1 VGVGEGAARAGG
13 GGGSGGRVASTFRLT
28 VAYDGTAYAGW
39 QVQPER
45 ATIQGV
51 LEQAAERLN
60 GEPTRMPGAGRTDA
74 GVHARGQ
81 ACRFATGRDLP
92 AARVP
97 AALNAFLPEDVV
109 VTGAVDAPED
119 FHPIRDA
126 RGKHYRYTFRVGAF
140 DDPFTRRYELRLPR
154 RPDVAAMQAAAALL
168 TGTRDFRAFEKSGS
182 PRDST
187 VRTLRRLDVSESGE
201 YIHVDLL
208 ANGFL
213 YGMARNLAG
222 SLLRVGERGFDA
234 AAVSSWLAHP
244 RRGSAGPILPPHGL
258 CLMQV
263 FYDDPIGGNA

>member
-1 VGVGEGAARAGG
+1 V
-13 GGGSGGRVASTFRLT
+13 SGLFRLT

-39 QVQPER
+39 QAQKER
-45 ATIQGV
+45 ATVQGA
-51 LEQAAERLN
+51 LEQAATRLN
-60 GEPTRMPGAGRTDA
+60 GEPTAVPGASRTDA

-81 ACRFATGRDLP
+81 ACRFATPRPLP
-92 AARVP
+92 AGRVP
-97 AALNAFLPEDVV
+97 RALNSFLPDDVV
-109 VTGAVDAPED
+109 VTAAVEAPPG

-126 RGKHYRYTFRVGAF
+126 RAKHYRYSLRVARVE
-140 DDPFTRRYELRLPR
+140 DPFTRRYALRIAR
-154 RPDVAAMQAAAALL
+154 RPDIEAMRAAAALL
-168 TGTRDFRAFEKSGS
+168 VGTHDFRSFEKVGS
-182 PRDST
+182 PREHT
-187 VRTLRRLDVSESGE
+187 VRTLSRLDVAESGE

-234 AAVSSWLAHP
+234 ALVSSWLAQP
-244 RRGSAGPILPPHGL
+244 RRGTAGPILPPHGL

>member
-1 VGVGEGAARAGG
+1 V
-13 GGGSGGRVASTFRLT
+13 SGLFRLT

-39 QVQPER
+39 QVQR
-45 ATIQGV
+45 DRTTVQGV

-60 GEPTRMPGAGRTDA
+60 GEPSPVHGASRTDA

-81 ACRFATGRDLP
+81 ACRFSTPLDLT

-97 AALNAFLPEDVV
+97 NALNAFLPEDVV
-109 VTGAVDAPED
+109 VTEAVEAPEG
-119 FHPIRDA
+119 FHPVRDA
-126 RGKHYRYTFRVGAF
+126 RGKHYRFSFRVALVE
-140 DDPFTRRYELRLPR
+140 DPFTRRYALRLKR
-154 RPDVAAMQAAAALL
+154 RPDVEAMRQAAALL
-168 TGTRDFRAFEKSGS
+168 VGTHDFRAFEKVGS
-182 PRDST
+182 PRENT
-187 VRTLRRLDVSESGE
+187 VRTLSRLDVQESGE

-234 AAVSSWLAHP
+234 ATVSAWLAEP

-258 CLMQV
+258 CLIKV
-263 FYDDPIGGNA
+263 FYDDPIGENA

>member
-1 VGVGEGAARAGG
+1 V
-13 GGGSGGRVASTFRLT
+13 SGIFRLT
-28 VAYDGTAYAGW
+28 VAYDGTSYAGW
-39 QVQPER
+39 QAQQGPSTV
-45 ATIQGV
+45 QGV
-51 LEQAAERLN
+51 LERAAERLN
-60 GEPTRMPGAGRTDA
+60 GEPTPVPGASRTDK

-81 ACRFATGRDLP
+81 ACRFTTPHDLP
-92 AARVP
+92 AGRVP
-97 AALNAFLPEDVV
+97 RALNGFLPDDVV
-109 VTGAVDAPED
+109 VTAAVDAPPG
-119 FHPIRDA
+119 FHPVRDA
-126 RGKHYRYTFRVGAF
+126 RAKLYRYSLRVGRVE
-140 DDPFTRRYELRLPR
+140 DPFTRRYALRIAR
-154 RPDVAAMQAAAALL
+154 RPDLDAMRAAAALL
-168 TGTRDFRAFEKSGS
+168 VGTHDFRSFEKAGS
-182 PRDST
+182 PREHT
-187 VRTLRRLDVSESGE
+187 VRTLSRLDVAESGE